1 MADFKVL
8 IADSLSPAAVHR
20 LQAGG
25 VQTDDRS
32 GIEAPELAHIIHDYN
47 ALIVRSRTKVTADL
61 LKAGKHLKVIGRA
74 GVGVDNIDIATAKQL
89 GIAVVNTPIST
100 SVAVAEHTF
109 ALMLALV
116 RRIPRADASMKAG
129 QWAKKDLEGSE
140 LAGKTLGILG
150 VGNIGAQVARRAAA
164 FDMQVLGYDPLLDD
178 KTIQTRGAKAAML
191 DGVYERSDIITL
203 HLPLLPETRGM
214 LGAAAFVKMKQGVF
228 IICAA
233 RGGVINEDAL
243 LAALNTGQVGGAAL
257 DVFAN
262 EPPEDSSLV
271 KHRNVVAT
279 PHIAA
284 QTNEAQ
290 ERAALDVAEEVLN
303 SLHGKPLRWQV
314 SNI

>member
-1 MADFKVL
+1 MAGSRVL
-8 IADSLSPAAVHR
+8 IADSLSPAALQR
-20 LQAGG
+20 LLAGG

-32 GIEAPELAHIIHDYN
+32 GIEAAELAKIIPDYH

-61 LKAGKHLKVIGRA
+61 LKAGVNLKVVGRA
-74 GVGVDNIDIATAKQL
+74 GVGVDNIDVESAKQH
-89 GIAVVNTPIST
+89 GVAVVNTPVAT

-116 RRIPRADASMKAG
+116 RQVPSADTTMKAG
-129 QWAKKDLEGSE
+129 KWSKKDLEGSE

-178 KTIQTRGAKAAML
+178 KTIQTRGAKAAAL
-191 DGVYERSDIITL
+191 DAIYQRADMITL

-214 LGAAAFVKMKQGVF
+214 LGADAFAKMKRGVF

-233 RGGVINEDAL
+233 RGGVIDEDAL
-243 LAALNTGQVGGAAL
+243 LAALNSGQIGGAAL
-257 DVFAN
+257 DVFAK
-262 EPPEDSSLV
+262 EPPGESQLI
-271 KHRNVVAT
+271 KHPHIVAT

-284 QTNEAQ
+284 QTGEAQ

-303 SLHGKPLRWQV
+303 ALQGKPLRWQ
-314 SNI
+314 IK

>member
-1 MADFKVL
+1 MKVL
-8 IADSLSPAAVHR
+8 IADALSPAAVER

-25 VQTDDRS
+25 VQTDDRA
-32 GIEAPELAHIIHDYN
+32 GIDPGELAKIIGGYD
-47 ALIVRSRTKVTADL
+47 ALIVRSRTQVTADL
-61 LKAGKHLKVIGRA
+61 LKAGKKLKVVGRA
-74 GVGVDNIDIATAKQL
+74 GVGVDNIDVAAAKL
-89 GIAVVNTPIST
+89 HGLAVVNTPVAT

-109 ALMLALV
+109 ALILALL
-116 RRIPRADASMKAG
+116 RQIPRADATMKAG
-129 QWAKKDLEGSE
+129 DWSKKELEGSE

-178 KTIQTRGAKAAML
+178 KTIQTRGAKAAAL
-191 DGVYERSDIITL
+191 EAIYERSDIITL

-214 LGAAAFVKMKQGVF
+214 LGAAAFAKMKHGVF

-233 RGGVINEDAL
+233 RGGVIDEEAL
-243 LAALNTGQVGGAAL
+243 LTALDSGQVGGAAL

-262 EPPEDSSLV
+262 EPPGASPLIQ
-271 KHRNVVAT
+271 HPRVVAT

-284 QTNEAQ
+284 QTGEAQ

-303 SLHGKPLRWQV
+303 ALQGKPLRWQ
-314 SNI
+314 IK